1 MLVAFATEDLATVN
15 AHFGTCPSLVVHE
28 VTPAASRLVATH
40 AFPAAAEDGDEDKL
54 GPRLAALAS
63 CTILCTAAIGGS
75 ASARVRALGVHP
87 AKVPD
92 GTAIAEVL
100 EQLRGVLAGTPPP
113 WLRRALGR
121 AGQPPLDSGPFEQQ
135 EVKP

>member
-1 MLVAFATEDLATVN
+1 VIY
-15 AHFGTCPSLVVHE
+15 E
-28 VTPAASRLVATH
+28 VTPAGSRLVATH

-54 GPRLAALAS
+54 APRLAALAG
-63 CTILCTAAIGGS
+63 CAILCSAAIGGS

-92 GTAIAEVL
+92 ATPIAGLL
-100 EQLRGVLAGTPPP
+100 EQLRAVLAGSTPP
-113 WLRRALGR
+113 WLRRVLGR
-121 AGQPPLDSGPFEQQ
+121 GDGAGPFDTE